1 MFPKNAVASFLWLN
15 VIQED
20 FCLNCWSW
28 KRRSLLSFETSGP
41 THPATRGSHHRNF
54 KCLVPAY
61 IFQKYVMQSS
71 SGITFLGGFPI
82 IILYPF
88 VQIPK
93 RLILDKPTNS
103 ENCSNLLSLP
113 SSQFQIFF
121 LIFSSPTLSMC
132 MLILISHH
140 LPDTHKR
147 DVRVK
152 ILCVLNTP
160 PRHNVVWG
168 VKEYYLAVFIPT
180 EKVKNSQLHAK
191 AVYSQGKKSHCVL
204 GGSQNRSGSSGR
216 RKKNIFFL
224 RRIKSGYSSHQFVA
238 TILTGL
244 FWFYSYT

>member
-1 MFPKNAVASFLWLN
+1 
-15 VIQED
+15 
-20 FCLNCWSW
+20 
-28 KRRSLLSFETSGP
+28 
-41 THPATRGSHHRNF
+41 
-54 KCLVPAY
+54 
-61 IFQKYVMQSS
+61 
-71 SGITFLGGFPI
+71 
-82 IILYPF
+82 
-88 VQIPK
+88 
-93 RLILDKPTNS
+93 
-103 ENCSNLLSLP
+103 
-113 SSQFQIFF
+113 
-121 LIFSSPTLSMC
+121 MC

-140 LPDTHKR
+140 LPDTHKL

-224 RRIKSGYSSHQFVA
+224 RRIKSGYSSHQSDVFPTVHHS
-238 TILTGL
+238 TGYFYRTNFNAHFNMNMYVTLSSTL
-244 FWFYSYT
+244 FLLKMGMSRPETCRG